1 MTPQQI
7 VADLRAQV
15 VIHELIGNAGMQRV
29 VTASAAADTIEAQQA
44 EIERLRSFIADFAD
58 NRFERIERRAHDP
71 QDDLDPVTDC
81 NAIDAWQDDARA
93 VLEVKP

>member
-15 VIHELIGNAGMQRV
+15 VIHELTGNAGMQRV

-44 EIERLRSFIADFAD
+44 EIERLRWWLS
-58 NRFERIERRAHDP
+58 E
-71 QDDLDPVTDC
+71 
-81 NAIDAWQDDARA
+81 IDARGKQYGPEELADLA
-93 VLEVKP
+93 LEGLVGTPAQGVQP

>member
-15 VIHELIGNAGMQRV
+15 VIHELTGNAGMQRV

-44 EIERLRSFIADFAD
+44 EIERLREALGWYANPAIYAPHPHGPAFD
-58 NRFERIERRAHDP
+58 RRD
-71 QDDLDPVTDC
+71 VSYV
-81 NAIDAWQDDARA
+81 ARA
-93 VLEVKP
+93 ALEVKP